1 MEVKASLKFA
11 KVGEQKARIVA
22 DMVRGKM
29 VNDAIRI
36 LAYDNKKPSMIIKK
50 LVESAVANAEQK
62 KVIDIDNLF
71 VKTVC
76 VDKGPDFKRFRPRAQ
91 GRAFQIRK
99 KTSHINLVLDER

>member
-36 LAYDNKKPSMIIKK
+36 LTFDNKKPSLMIKK
-50 LVESAVANAEQK
+50 LVESAVANADQK
-62 KVIDIDNLF
+62 QVIDVDNLYI
-71 VKTVC
+71 KTIT
-76 VDKGPDFKRFRPRAQ
+76 VDKGPFMKRYQPRAQ
-91 GRAFQIRK
+91 GRAFVIK
-99 KTSHINLVLDER
+99 KKSSHINLVLDER